1 MKVIP
6 MDTIEKLKILS
17 EDSQYDL
24 ACACGT
30 SKDDRRR
37 RGLDGKWLYPVT
49 LPQGG
54 YSVLLKTLL
63 SNVCSNDC
71 KYCPL
76 RSETDVRRCTLRPEE
91 IARIFMEYLRRKKV
105 SGLFLSSA
113 VINNPDYTMEKINA
127 VARLLRYRHDFK
139 GYIHLKI
146 IPGASDAAIEDSLSL
161 ASAVSLN
168 IETPG
173 KKHFNLLSNKK
184 DYMKDI
190 IRPLKLLAK
199 LTEEGSRFE
208 RVKCTTQFIVGA
220 SDERDSEI
228 IEYMFGLYNR
238 LNFKRVYFSAYQKG
252 LGHPDIPGERQ
263 FLSYPEKTFMREHRL
278 YQVDFLIRRY
288 GFTGKDILFNETSNL
303 RLDKDPKG
311 VWADSHPE
319 FYPVRLN
326 TSDREA
332 LLKVPG
338 LGPYTVSRILK
349 VRRDRRIRRLEDLG
363 IKGKRLEKVKSYV
376 IFE

>member
-1 MKVIP
+1 
-6 MDTIEKLKILS
+6 MDTIEKLKVLS

-30 SKDDRRR
+30 NKDDRRK
-37 RGLDGKWLYPVT
+37 RGQDNKWLYPVS

-63 SNVCSNDC
+63 SNTCANDC

-76 RSETDVRRCTLRPEE
+76 RSETNVHRCSLRPEE
-91 IARIFMEYLRRKKV
+91 VANIFMEYLKKKMV
-105 SGLFLSSA
+105 FGLFLSSA

-127 VARLLRYRHDFK
+127 VASLLRYRHNFR

-146 IPGASDAAIEDSLSL
+146 IPGASDAAIEDTLSL

-173 KKHFNLLSNKK
+173 KKRFDLLSNKK
-184 DYMKDI
+184 DYLRDI
-190 IRPLKLLAK
+190 IRPIKLMAK
-199 LTEEGSRFE
+199 LTARGNRFS

-220 SDERDSEI
+220 SDETDSEI
-228 IEYMFGLYNR
+228 IEYMFALYKR
-238 LNFKRVYFSAYQKG
+238 LKFKRVYFSAYQKG

-263 FLSYPEKTFMREHRL
+263 LLSNPETPFMREHRL
-278 YQVDFLIRRY
+278 YQADFLIRKY
-288 GFTGKDILFNETSNL
+288 GFSEKDIIPNKYGNL
-303 RLDKDPKG
+303 RLDKDPKE
-311 VWADSHPE
+311 VWADNHPE
-319 FYPVRLN
+319 YYPVRIN
-326 TSDREA
+326 KSDKEA
-332 LLKVPG
+332 LLRVPG
-338 LGPYTVSRILK
+338 LGPNTVSRILK
-349 VRRDRRIRRLEDLG
+349 VRQDRKITRLEDLG
-363 IKGKRLEKVKSYV
+363 IKGKRLEKIKNYA